1 MGLRRRNK
9 VNAAFSMSSMT
20 DIVFLLLIFFMV
32 TSTLVHPTA
41 LKLLM
46 PGKSNKTVLDKK
58 ITTVTIASGGTY
70 IVNGSR
76 VSDEDLEN
84 SLQSAVEKSGSDYVS
99 MKTAKNVTTKQA
111 VVVMDIAQRRGFK
124 VVLNMQ

>member
-46 PGKSNKTVLDKK
+46 PGKSNNTVLDKK